1 MSDMTCAEIV
11 HMATLPP
18 QAARAF
24 MRECNMRPEERECHL
39 YITGRT
45 AEAAAIQRQLDDEFQ
60 ALDELRHERDQAQ
73 EDNGRLEREND
84 DLQAAVE
91 NAEEK
96 VLTLTAD
103 LENAQDEMQALRQ
116 RLANVE
122 QPLA

>member
-1 MSDMTCAEIV
+1 MMTIAEIV

-24 MRECNMRPEERECHL
+24 MRECNMTLEDRERHL

-45 AEAAAIQRQLDDEFQ
+45 AEAAALMRQIDDEFQ
-60 ALDELRHERDQAQ
+60 ALDEMRHDRDQCKEEA
-73 EDNGRLEREND
+73 DRLEREND
-84 DLQAAVE
+84 DLQDAVTA
-91 NAEEK
+91 AEEK
-96 VLTLTAD
+96 VLTLTSD
-103 LENAQDEMQALRQ
+103 LENAQDEISELRQ

>member
-1 MSDMTCAEIV
+1 MMSTADLV

-24 MRECNMRPEERECHL
+24 MRECNMTREDRERHL

-45 AEAAAIQRQLDDEFQ
+45 AEAALIARELDDEFQ

-73 EDNGRLEREND
+73 EEEKRLSDEND

-91 NAEEK
+91 AAEEK
-96 VLTLTAD
+96 VLTLTSE
-103 LENAQDEMQALRQ
+103 LENAQDEIEALQAQIHEAGIDL
-116 RLANVE
+116 L
-122 QPLA
+122 